1 MRASPT
7 RDLVVG
13 LFVLAGLLAIGY
25 LSVRVGGLS
34 YTGPGGLSL
43 VAHFDEIGGLTP
55 RAPVVISGV
64 KVGQVARIRLD
75 PDLRAEVSLDLDGR
89 LELPVDTSARI
100 RTSGLLGDQYVALVP
115 GAEEELLA
123 SGDVLSFT
131 ESALNIESLVGR
143 LVHGFEQGESQ

>member
-1 MRASPT
+1 MSASPT

-43 VAHFDEIGGLTP
+43 VAHFDEIGGLTA

-64 KVGQVARIRLD
+64 KVGQVAQIRLD
-75 PDLRAEVSLDLDGR
+75 PELRAEVTLELDAR

-100 RTSGLLGDQYVALVP
+100 RTAGLLGDQFVALVP

-123 SGDVLSFT
+123 SGDVVSFT

-143 LVHGFEQGESQ
+143 LVHNFEQGESE

>member
-13 LFVLAGLLAIGY
+13 LFVLAGLVAIGY

-34 YTGPGGLSL
+34 YKGPGGLSL
-43 VAHFDEIGGLTP
+43 VAHFDEIGGLTA

-64 KVGQVARIRLD
+64 KVGQVSDIRLD
-75 PDLRAEVSLDLDGR
+75 SDLRAEVTLELDGR
-89 LELPVDTSARI
+89 LELPVDTSAKI
-100 RTSGLLGDQYVALVP
+100 STSGLLGDQFIALVP

-123 SGDVLSFT
+123 SGDALSFT
-131 ESALNIESLVGR
+131 ENALNIESLVGR
-143 LVHGFEQGESQ
+143 MVHSFEQGEEK